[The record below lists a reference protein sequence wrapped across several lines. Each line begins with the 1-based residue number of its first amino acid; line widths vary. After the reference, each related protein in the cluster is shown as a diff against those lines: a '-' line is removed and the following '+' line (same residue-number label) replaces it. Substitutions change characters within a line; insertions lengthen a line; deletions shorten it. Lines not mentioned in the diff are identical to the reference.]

1 MVKPVYPVN
10 VGKLNLINRL
20 IVPVTYLDG
29 QDIEIRVGDD
39 DSDLGEHTITLSKDS
54 VFGPGNIQYQAFF
67 SPAKPGKVIWGIG
80 PVFEFPTNTDDALGT
95 DT

>member
-1 MVKPVYPVN
+1 

-39 DSDLGEHTITLSKDS
+39 DSDLGEHTIALSIFMVYVMNK
-54 VFGPGNIQYQAFF
+54 NRIQLVLLVRYHKF
-67 SPAKPGKVIWGIG
+67 
-80 PVFEFPTNTDDALGT
+80 
-95 DT
+95 

>member
-39 DSDLGEHTITLSKDS
+39 DSDLGEHTIALFICMVYVMNKNRIQL
-54 VFGPGNIQYQAFF
+54 VFMVRY
-67 SPAKPGKVIWGIG
+67 
-80 PVFEFPTNTDDALGT
+80 L
-95 DT
+95 